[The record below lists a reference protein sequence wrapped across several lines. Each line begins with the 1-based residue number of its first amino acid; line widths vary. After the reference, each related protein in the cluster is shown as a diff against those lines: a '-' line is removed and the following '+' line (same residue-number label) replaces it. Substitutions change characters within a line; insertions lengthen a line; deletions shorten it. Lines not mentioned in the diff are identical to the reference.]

1 MFQPPNVVAV
11 VLDILQGGDESNI
24 FLIGS
29 HTEYI
34 SIYREKEKE

>member
-24 FLIGS
+24 FLIQ
-29 HTEYI
+29 TMA
-34 SIYREKEKE
+34 KLK